1 MSYLSYSKI
10 RFFLISILAIGVA
23 YNLYFYREDLKM
35 EKIVPRSFVVVEQ
48 YCRASKGSSSINI
61 EYNGNLYSVRMANG
75 ECLKYPVGAEIKLI
89 YNNTH
94 DYFYKQD
101 GLAKAG
107 FRLFF
112 FSLLL
117 LLSIIPWDRLL
128 KKKRK

>member
-10 RFFLISILAIGVA
+10 RPFLIGILAIGVA
-23 YNLYFYREDLKM
+23 YNLYFYIEVVKM
-35 EKIVPRSFVVVEQ
+35 EKIVPQNFVVVEQ

-75 ECLKYPVGAEIKLI
+75 ECLKYPVGAEIKLV
-89 YNNTH
+89 YNDTH

-101 GLAKAG
+101 GLTKAS

-112 FSLLL
+112 FSFLL
-117 LLSIIPWDRLL
+117 LLSTIRWDRLL
-128 KKKRK
+128 KKKRE